1 LSTRQLMELL
11 ETTTET
17 LDSTLAN
24 IDLAASGTLEF
35 ARKAGFYGDE
45 LEKIGLAVRE
55 VVANAIIH
63 GNRLD
68 QQKKVLVSALRTADK
83 LRISVWDQGKGF
95 DLLTLSDPR
104 SPEILLRDHG
114 RGIYM
119 ARAFMD
125 EFHVHTGAAG
135 GTTVS
140 LVKYICKND
149 DHAPWKER
157 LIIGADQA
165 K

>member
-1 LSTRQLMELL
+1 MPTRRLIEPL
-11 ETTTET
+11 ETTTRT

-24 IDLAASGTLEF
+24 IDLAESAALEF
-35 ARKAGFYGDE
+35 AQKAGFLGNE
-45 LEKIGLAVRE
+45 LEKVGLAVRE

-68 QQKKVLVSALRTADK
+68 YQKKVVVTVLRTPDQ
-83 LRISVWDQGKGF
+83 LRVTVWDQGKGF
-95 DLLTLSDPR
+95 DLDCLSDPR
-104 SPEILLRDHG
+104 SPEVLLRESG

-125 EFHVHTGAAG
+125 EFHVHTGPAG

-140 LVKYICKND
+140 LIKYIRKN
-149 DHAPWKER
+149 KNGNVGSR
-157 LIIGADQA
+157 
-165 K
+165 

>member
-1 LSTRQLMELL
+1 MRHLTEPSETITR
-11 ETTTET
+11 T

-24 IDLAASGTLEF
+24 IDRAESAALDF
-35 ARKAGFYGDE
+35 AQRAGFLGDE
-45 LEKIGLAVRE
+45 LEKVGLAVRE

-68 QQKKVLVSALRTADK
+68 DQKKVVVTFLRTPDQLK
-83 LRISVWDQGKGF
+83 VSVWDQGQGF
-95 DLLTLSDPR
+95 DLDCLPDPR
-104 SPEILLRDHG
+104 SPEVLLSEHG

-125 EFHVHTGAAG
+125 EFHVQTGAAG

-140 LVKYICKND
+140 LVKYTRKRKTGREEPAGSTR
-149 DHAPWKER
+149 HAVVS
-157 LIIGADQA
+157 
-165 K
+165 